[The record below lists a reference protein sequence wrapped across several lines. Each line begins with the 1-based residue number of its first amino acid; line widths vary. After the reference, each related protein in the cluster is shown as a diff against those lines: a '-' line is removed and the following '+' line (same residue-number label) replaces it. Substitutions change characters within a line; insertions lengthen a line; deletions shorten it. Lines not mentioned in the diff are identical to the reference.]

1 VFSAEID
8 VVRYK
13 RLYPRSLLTPF
24 TDNVEL
30 TSADRRTYSGIATA
44 QQFKGFESVT
54 VDFDSNGHPPATTNP
69 PPQNEADDQV
79 PKPPP
84 ADAS

>member
-1 VFSAEID
+1 VLSAEVD

-24 TDNVEL
+24 TDNVDL
-30 TSADRRTYSGIATA
+30 TWADRRTYREIATA

-54 VDFDSNGHPPATTNP
+54 VSFDHDGQHAGVKDREQT
-69 PPQNEADDQV
+69 ADDNDFARHT
-79 PKPPP
+79 PP